1 MGYGQNY
8 YTLRSIFM
16 DGIPPPAIHIHLRRF
31 DVATGVPVGDL
42 SAGISSTTPVKQ
54 RRAQIKEVD
63 IPEGEKEQFDVWLRE
78 LWQEK
83 DDSMTRFS
91 ESASFSPHEARA
103 VEIPLKLRRKRE
115 ILDAF
120 CFFLPA
126 GIVYSWNKLRQ

>member
-1 MGYGQNY
+1 MKYGQNY

-16 DGIPPPAIHIHLRRF
+16 DGISPPAIHIHLRRF

-42 SAGISSTTPVKQ
+42 SAGIPSTTPVNQ

-63 IPEGEKEQFDVWLRE
+63 IPEDEKEQFDVWLRE

-83 DDSMTRFS
+83 DNSMTRFS
-91 ESASFSPHEARA
+91 ESTSFSSHEARA